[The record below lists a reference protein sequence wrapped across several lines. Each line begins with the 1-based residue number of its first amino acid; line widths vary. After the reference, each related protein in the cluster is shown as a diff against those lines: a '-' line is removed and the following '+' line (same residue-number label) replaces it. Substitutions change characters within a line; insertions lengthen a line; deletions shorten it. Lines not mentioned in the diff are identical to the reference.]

1 MYLYICIFNKN
12 DINMYFLHLL
22 AFMFAKHWNIPVFCQ
37 QRLENC
43 VNNDVVV
50 ICHCCIQCK
59 NNIFK
64 NMFLAMVKPILQNY
78 IKKKKTHNVFLHL
91 EIGCTI
97 QQKKTY
103 QVLIED
109 TVDDT
114 LHIIERSL
122 VSWTEISFLG
132 ACFWRVQSVQV
143 NHPSLVALQIGNL
156 EKSVIFWKSYST

>member
-1 MYLYICIFNKN
+1 MYLYIYMYVCIYIYIFNKN

-78 IKKKKTHNVFLHL
+78 IKRITMCFLHL

-97 QQKKTY
+97 QQKKK
-103 QVLIED
+103 LIKC
-109 TVDDT
+109 
-114 LHIIERSL
+114 SL
-122 VSWTEISFLG
+122 KTPLTIHCISLKDL
-132 ACFWRVQSVQV
+132 S
-143 NHPSLVALQIGNL
+143 
-156 EKSVIFWKSYST
+156 